1 MGFWKRRTNVT
12 QTYIMLFVT
21 NAWNVVPFPFIILLA
36 GLQAIP
42 QELHKARAMDGSGPW
57 RRLRDVRLPLL
68 TPQIFVLTP
77 LVFVAITATQSYEDV
92 LGNDFSLIPARH
104 FPGNLSEVWTRTD
117 LPRQTL
123 NSIVVGLITAAGR
136 VALAV
141 TMRFAVVFFTGQ
153 GRGVVYAL
161 VVASIMLP
169 LRFLWDI
176 LLPLS
181 KGPLTALGTCMFISA
196 WFHYMWPLVAA
207 SSPART
213 MAVVD
218 LARLQEDGE
227 RIPDFPLPMT
237 DAILVSLPAL
247 ILIAL
252 FQRRIVRGLTLTEK

>member
-1 MGFWKRRTNVT
+1 M
-12 QTYIMLFVT
+12 
-21 NAWNVVPFPFIILLA
+21 
-36 GLQAIP
+36 
-42 QELHKARAMDGSGPW
+42 ARAMDGSGPW
-57 RRLRDVRLPLL
+57 RRLWDVLLPLL

-92 LGNDFSLIPARH
+92 LCNDFSLIPARH
-104 FPGNLSEVWTRTD
+104 FLGNLSEVWTRTD

-141 TMRFAVVFFTGQ
+141 TMSFAVVFFTGP
-153 GRGVVYAL
+153 GRGGGVYAL
-161 VVASIMLP
+161 VVASILLP
-169 LRFLWDI
+169 LRFLWGI

-237 DAILVSLPAL
+237 DAILVTLPAL